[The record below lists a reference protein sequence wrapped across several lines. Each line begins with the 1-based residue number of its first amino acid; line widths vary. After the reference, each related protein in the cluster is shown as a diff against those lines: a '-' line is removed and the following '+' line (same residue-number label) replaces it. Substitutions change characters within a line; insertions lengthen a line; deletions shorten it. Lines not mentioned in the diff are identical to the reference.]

1 MILLFVMLLFPQM
14 TIAQV
19 DEIILP
25 EIELVI
31 EDRSTLSTTS
41 YEEAILRD
49 RSPQFQD
56 VFLDEISTIVRDV
69 SIARALSQKDYSRV
83 AFIRGAYG
91 SFNNIN
97 ATAYSQN
104 IIDNVFYKIFYDG
117 QSRQNVRFKDI
128 AYENTAQY
136 QHIFNAKVDTD
147 TKNMLL
153 EFEFSYEQYDS
164 HFINNQNQNIQY
176 IPIDFNVRLWVSEK
190 AHIDIDMD
198 SGFAIIQLQ
207 DNLGIVTDDKLLID
221 GVLSL
226 MYKANFNDK
235 NYFEVNGT
243 YQINDYTDQTANTGI
258 ITIKNDF
265 IFLRSFILRI
275 GFGLVSSSENVI
287 FGWPEVA
294 LIYKYLDFLTWD
306 IVASGDFNLFDAQ
319 KSSKENQLFSF
330 SPSPES
336 RWIYSSSIKYTPNA
350 LFELGANVS
359 YSDYT
364 SKRIYEYDGEMYSFN
379 TIDKADVVEVG
390 ANIGVN
396 VEDYFDMQMSYHY
409 QHIPSDWLLYSPH
422 IANVVANIGY
432 KPIGFNFQTSYS
444 LYAPRL
450 LAVDNEAPMAHL
462 LNFKVS
468 QKIKNIAELFIEVNN
483 VLDQDIQFIAGT
495 FYGGIQANGGVTI
508 NF

>member
-1 MILLFVMLLFPQM
+1 MILLFVMLLLPQI
-14 TIAQV
+14 TIAQA

-31 EDRSTLSTTS
+31 EDQSTLSTAS
-41 YEEAILRD
+41 HEEAVLRD
-49 RSPQFQD
+49 RSPQFQN
-56 VFLDEISTIVRDV
+56 VFLDEISSVVRDA
-69 SIARALSQKDYSRV
+69 SIARALSQKNYSRV
-83 AFIRGAYG
+83 AFIRGTYG
-91 SFNNIN
+91 SFNNIH
-97 ATAYSQN
+97 ATALFQN
-104 IIDNVFYKIFYDG
+104 ITDNVFYKVSYDG
-117 QSRQNVRFKDI
+117 QARQNVQFKDVV
-128 AYENTAQY
+128 YGNTSQFR
-136 QHIFNAKVDTD
+136 HILNTKVNTD
-147 TKNMLL
+147 VKNMLL
-153 EFEFSYEQYDS
+153 GFEFSYEQYDS
-164 HFINNQNQNIQY
+164 HFVNNQNQNIQY
-176 IPIDFNVRLWVSEK
+176 IPVDFNVKYWVGEK
-190 AHIDIDMD
+190 SHIDVDVH
-198 SGFAIIQLQ
+198 SGFAILQLQ
-207 DNLGIVTDDKLLID
+207 DNEGIVTDDKLLID
-221 GVLSL
+221 GELSL
-226 MYKANFNDK
+226 MYKANFNDN
-235 NYFEVNGT
+235 NYFEVKGS
-243 YQINDYTDQTANTGI
+243 YQINDYSDQVANTGI

-265 IFLRSFILRI
+265 IFTRGFTLRI
-275 GFGLVSSSENVI
+275 GFGLSSSSENVI

-306 IVASGDFNLFDAQ
+306 IVASGDFNLFNAQ

-336 RWIYSSSIKYTPNA
+336 RWIYSTSVKYTPNS

-364 SKRIYEYDGEMYSFN
+364 SKRIYEYDGELYSFN
-379 TIDKADVVEVG
+379 TIDSADIIEAS
-390 ANIGVN
+390 ANVGVN
-396 VEDYFDMQMSYHY
+396 VEDYFDMKMSYHY

-422 IANVVANIGY
+422 MMNVIANVGY
-432 KPIGFNFQTSYS
+432 RPIGFNFQTSYS

-450 LAVDNEAPMAHL
+450 LAVDYKASMVHL